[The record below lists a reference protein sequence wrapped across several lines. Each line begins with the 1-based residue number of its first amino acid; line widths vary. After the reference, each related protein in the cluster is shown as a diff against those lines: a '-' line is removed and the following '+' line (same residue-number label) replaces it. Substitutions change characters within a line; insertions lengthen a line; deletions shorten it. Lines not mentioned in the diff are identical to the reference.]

1 MSEMKWSNAFIP
13 FALLCCAGTLAQEW
27 IPRRN
32 VEIVVSSV
40 PGGSNDKTARAVER
54 ILVTNKL
61 IPASVTVVNKAG
73 SGGNLA
79 FAYLAQHAGDPHYL
93 LIGTPGLVIGQLVGY
108 TQFRHTDFT
117 PIASLVNDYTVFAVN
132 AASSFRTGRDLVD
145 RLLKDPK
152 SVALGVGGAVGG
164 LQTIPAG
171 LLMKAAGGNAR
182 DLKVVA
188 FKGSAESVTNLM
200 GGHIDLVTTA
210 AGNAVDHH
218 MSGKLRVLA
227 VAAPQRFGAELSGVP
242 TRREQG
248 FDVVFGAWR
257 AIVGPRGLSAPHV
270 AYWEAVLRKVTEYPE
285 WKADLE
291 KHYWSDYFT
300 PSAPFRK
307 HLDQEYAETKA
318 VLVDLGLAR
327 P

>member
-1 MSEMKWSNAFIP
+1 MKSARALIPLMVLCVGNAY
-13 FALLCCAGTLAQEW
+13 AQDW
-27 IPRRN
+27 VPKRN
-32 VEIVVSSV
+32 VEIVVTSV

-54 ILVTNKL
+54 ILVTHKL
-61 IPASVTVVNKAG
+61 VPASVTVVSKPG
-73 SGGNLA
+73 SGGNMA

-108 TQFRHTDFT
+108 TQFRHSDFT

-132 AASSFRTGRDLVD
+132 AASSFRTGKELVD

-164 LQTIPAG
+164 LQTLPAG
-171 LLMKAAGGNAR
+171 LLMKAAGGNPR

-188 FKGSAESVTNLM
+188 FKGSAESVTNLL

-210 AGNAVDHH
+210 AGNAVDHV
-218 MSGKLRVLA
+218 GKLRIVA
-227 VAAPQRFGAELSGVP
+227 VAAPQRFGGALAGVP
-242 TRREQG
+242 TWREQG

-257 AIVGPRGLSAPHV
+257 AIVGTKGLGAVQV

-300 PSAPFRK
+300 PSAQFRK
-307 HLDQEYAETKA
+307 AMEREYESSKA
-318 VLVDLGLAR
+318 VLADLGLAK

>member
-1 MSEMKWSNAFIP
+1 MKSAVIVP
-13 FALLCCAGTLAQEW
+13 ALLLAGLVHAQDW
-27 IPRRN
+27 APKRN
-32 VEIVVSSV
+32 VEIVVTSV

-54 ILVTNKL
+54 ILVTQKL
-61 IPASVTVVNKAG
+61 IPVSVTVVNKAG

-132 AASSFRTGRDLVD
+132 AASPFRTGKDLID

-164 LQTIPAG
+164 LQTLPAG
-171 LLMKAAGGNAR
+171 LLMKAAGGNPR

-188 FKGSAESVTNLM
+188 FKGSAESVTNLL

-210 AGNAVDHH
+210 AGNAVDHI
-218 MSGKLRVLA
+218 GKLRVVA
-227 VAAPQRFGAELSGVP
+227 VAAPQRFGGALSGVP
-242 TRREQG
+242 TWKEQG
-248 FDVVFGAWR
+248 LDVVFGAWR
-257 AIVGPRGLSAPHV
+257 GIVGPKGLTPPQV

-285 WKADLE
+285 WRADLE
-291 KHYWSDYFT
+291 KHYWSDYYV
-300 PSAPFRK
+300 PSAQFRK
-307 HLDQEYAETKA
+307 AIDKEYESSRA
-318 VLVDLGLAR
+318 VLVDLGLAKQ
-327 P
+327 

>member
-1 MSEMKWSNAFIP
+1 MKLAWASILLALFWS
-13 FALLCCAGTLAQEW
+13 GGVHAQDW
-27 IPRRN
+27 VPKRN
-32 VEIVVSSV
+32 VEIVVTSV
-40 PGGSNDKTARAVER
+40 AGGSNDKTARAVER
-54 ILVTNKL
+54 ILITNKL
-61 IPASVTVVNKAG
+61 IPASVTVVNKPG
-73 SGGNLA
+73 SGGNMA
-79 FAYLAQHAGDPHYL
+79 FAYLAQHAGDAHYL

-132 AASSFRTGRDLVD
+132 AASSFRTGKDLVD

-188 FKGSAESVTNLM
+188 FKGSAESVTNLL

-210 AGNAVDHH
+210 AGNAVDHI
-218 MSGKLRVLA
+218 GKLRIVA
-227 VAAPQRFGAELSGVP
+227 VAAPQRFGGALAGVP
-242 TRREQG
+242 TWKEQG

-257 AIVGPRGLSAPHV
+257 AIVGPKGLTAAQI
-270 AYWEAVLRKVTEYPE
+270 AYWEGVLRKVSEYPE

-291 KHYWSDYFT
+291 KHYWSDYYT
-300 PSAPFRK
+300 PSAQFRK
-307 HLDQEYAETKA
+307 AIEREYESSKA
-318 VLVDLGLAR
+318 VLADLGLAR
-327 P
+327 